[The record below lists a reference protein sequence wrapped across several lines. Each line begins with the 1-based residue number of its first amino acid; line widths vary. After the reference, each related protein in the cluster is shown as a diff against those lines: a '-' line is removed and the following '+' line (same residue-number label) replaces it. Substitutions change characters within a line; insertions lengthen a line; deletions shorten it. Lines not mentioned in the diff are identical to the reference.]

1 MKTFNA
7 IVKFLQCG
15 PCLKQWRKWLK
26 PIPLRES
33 QPEPEFII
41 LAIQAVDPFHHVYSI
56 EHHIAHYPNGTTE
69 SRGYYYTGG
78 YFDPDLNGYLTMDS
92 MYGNPFAIL
101 PGYVLYPAGTFN
113 VHSYRECKSCGA
125 TSLVNMPCR
134 YCDTFLI
141 AEKVLP

>member
-56 EHHIAHYPNGTTE
+56 EHHIAHYPHG
-69 SRGYYYTGG
+69 S
-78 YFDPDLNGYLTMDS
+78 
-92 MYGNPFAIL
+92 
-101 PGYVLYPAGTFN
+101 
-113 VHSYRECKSCGA
+113 
-125 TSLVNMPCR
+125 
-134 YCDTFLI
+134 
-141 AEKVLP
+141 